1 MIGQINIVVDNE
13 QDTVQ
18 GYNNVPVADV
28 ASITNG
34 YVQTIILTTLDKIGR
49 NDRDSVF
56 IECLKKLTVGGQL
69 TVKFL
74 NLMVLA
80 SRIKSSYINGNKFS
94 EIVYGSKSFWT
105 ESDFMEIMAGIR
117 DYKLIK
123 IINEDLNIIA
133 VIEKNK

>member
-1 MIGQINIVVDNE
+1 MIGQINVVVDSTK
-13 QDTVQ
+13 DSVD
-18 GYNNVPVADV
+18 GYNNISVDQI

-34 YVQTIILTTLDKIGR
+34 YVTNIIMTTLDKLDSDKR
-49 NDRDSVF
+49 NAIF
-56 IECLKKLTVGGQL
+56 IECLKKLSFGGQL
-69 TVKFL
+69 TIKFL
-74 NLMVLA
+74 NLILLA

-94 EIVYGSKSFWT
+94 EIIAESKSFWT
-105 ESDFMEIMAGIR
+105 ESDFMELIAGLN